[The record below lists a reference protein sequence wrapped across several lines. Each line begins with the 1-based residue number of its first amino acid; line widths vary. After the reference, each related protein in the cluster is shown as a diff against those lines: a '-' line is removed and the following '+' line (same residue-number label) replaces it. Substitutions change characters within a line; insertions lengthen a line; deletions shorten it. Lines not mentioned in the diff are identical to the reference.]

1 MMDAPAPLSPAAANA
16 LSAFLRGVER
26 RALVVAELQ
35 AGDAVV
41 GERAVAVAMRAFA
54 GHATQ
59 LLMVEWPA
67 RFWGLLCS
75 TPQLLKPT
83 SLGNWEPAL
92 AHLGTLAAG
101 ERLALLLR
109 IGAGLDEAP
118 ASAVLGVDAN
128 AYRQALAGACPMD
141 AGCRPD
147 AASWRALAEQVQ
159 ALIRDL
165 SPPRLQQ
172 LEQLRESVIT
182 GALPAASAPAA
193 QAATANSSQHAEDGR
208 RRKPAPRRKQSKP
221 WTLRT
226 WLLLCLPL
234 LLLAVVALWWWRS
247 HTAVSAD
254 PNGGNGLADNGPV
267 QVESLP
273 DDSTPAG
280 PGEDPHAVADAA
292 MLADPALDTARDAD
306 FNAWYAAGG
315 PIPVDESQPQP
326 SRPEPAGSALET
338 SDADE

>member
-1 MMDAPAPLSPAAANA
+1 MMAAPAPLSPAAANA

-54 GHATQ
+54 GPAAQ

-75 TPQLLKPT
+75 TPLLLKPA
-83 SLGNWEPAL
+83 SPGQWEPAL
-92 AHLGTLAAG
+92 AHLGSLAAG

-118 ASAVLGVDAN
+118 AAAVLGVDAG
-128 AYRQALAGACPMD
+128 AYRQALAGACPLD
-141 AGCRPD
+141 AGGRPD
-147 AASWRALAEQVQ
+147 AASWRALAEHVQ
-159 ALIRDL
+159 TRIRDL

-182 GALPAASAPAA
+182 GALPAASPAA
-193 QAATANSSQHAEDGR
+193 APSQRVEEER
-208 RRKPAPRRKQSKP
+208 RRKPAPRRKPAQA

-247 HTAVSAD
+247 HTAVAAD
-254 PNGGNGLADNGPV
+254 PNAGNGLSDNGPV
-267 QVESLP
+267 QVEALP

-280 PGEDPHAVADAA
+280 PGEDPHAASDAA
-292 MLADPALDTARDAD
+292 MLADAELDIARDAD
-306 FNAWYAAGG
+306 LYAWYAAGG

-326 SRPEPAGSALET
+326 SRPEPAGAALET

>member
-1 MMDAPAPLSPAAANA
+1 MMAAPAPLSPAAANA

-41 GERAVAVAMRAFA
+41 GERAVAVAMRAFVGPA
-54 GHATQ
+54 AQ

-75 TPQLLKPT
+75 TPLLLKPARP
-83 SLGNWEPAL
+83 GQWEPAL
-92 AHLGTLAAG
+92 AHLGSLAAG

-118 ASAVLGVDAN
+118 AASVLGVDAD
-128 AYRQALAGACPMD
+128 AYRQALAGACPLD
-141 AGCRPD
+141 AGGRPD
-147 AASWRALAEQVQ
+147 AASWRALAERVQVR
-159 ALIRDL
+159 IRDL

-172 LEQLRESVIT
+172 LEQLRESVVS
-182 GALPAASAPAA
+182 GALPATSAAAVPKATVEQTPKRKPAS
-193 QAATANSSQHAEDGR
+193 
-208 RRKPAPRRKQSKP
+208 RRKPSQP

-247 HTAVSAD
+247 HTAAAAD
-254 PNGGNGLADNGPV
+254 PNAGNGLSDNSPV
-267 QVESLP
+267 QVEDLP
-273 DDSTPAG
+273 DDSAPAG
-280 PGEDPHAVADAA
+280 PGEDPHAASDAA
-292 MLADPALDTARDAD
+292 MLADAELELARDAD
-306 FNAWYAAGG
+306 LYAWYAAGG

-326 SRPEPAGSALET
+326 SRPEPAGAALET

>member
-1 MMDAPAPLSPAAANA
+1 MMAAPAPLSPAAANA

-35 AGDAVV
+35 AGDAAV

-54 GHATQ
+54 GHAAQ

-83 SLGNWEPAL
+83 SPGNWEPAF

-109 IGAGLDEAP
+109 IGAGLDETA
-118 ASAVLGVDAN
+118 ASTVLGVDAN
-128 AYRQALAGACPMD
+128 AYRQALAGACPVD
-141 AGCRPD
+141 ADGHPD

-172 LEQLRESVIT
+172 LEQLRDSVIT
-182 GALPAASAPAA
+182 GALPAAAAPTAA
-193 QAATANSSQHAEDGR
+193 GNSPRVEEER
-208 RRKPAPRRKQSKP
+208 RRKPAPRRKPAKP

-247 HTAVSAD
+247 HTVVSTD
-254 PNGGNGLADNGPV
+254 PDAGNGLIDNGPV

-273 DDSTPAG
+273 DDSPPAG
-280 PGEDPHAVADAA
+280 LGEDPHAAADAA

-306 FNAWYAAGG
+306 FHAWYAAGG

-326 SRPEPAGSALET
+326 SRPEPAGAALET
-338 SDADE
+338 ADADE

>member
-1 MMDAPAPLSPAAANA
+1 MMAAPAPLSPAAANA

-35 AGDAVV
+35 AGDVAV
-41 GERAVAVAMRAFA
+41 GERAVAVAMRAFVGPA
-54 GHATQ
+54 AQ

-75 TPQLLKPT
+75 TPQLLKPANPG
-83 SLGNWEPAL
+83 SWEPEL
-92 AHLGTLAAG
+92 AHLGSLAAG

-109 IGAGLDEAP
+109 IGAGLDEAA
-118 ASAVLGVDAN
+118 ASAGLGVDAN
-128 AYRQALAGACPMD
+128 AYRQALADACPLD
-141 AGCRPD
+141 AGGRPD

-159 ALIRDL
+159 ARIRDL

-182 GALPAASAPAA
+182 GALPSRSAANTTAH
-193 QAATANSSQHAEDGR
+193 ATPPAEDPR
-208 RRKPAPRRKQSKP
+208 RRKPAPRRRQSKP

-247 HTAVSAD
+247 HTLVAAS
-254 PNGGNGLADNGPV
+254 PNDGNGLVDNGPV
-267 QVESLP
+267 QVEELP

-280 PGEDPHAVADAA
+280 PGDDPHAAADAL

-306 FNAWYAAGG
+306 FHAWYAAGG

-326 SRPEPAGSALET
+326 SRPEPAGAALET
-338 SDADE
+338 TDADE